1 MKFESFTNSDNY
13 KSDNFEGFLESN
25 NRENDPNIPFLKV
38 MTRREILS
46 RAKKLLFS
54 DAFAVGLGIGYLDK
68 KRLEAEENTTPKL
81 SGDIISSEK
90 TETPSEIISE
100 SDKTEQVVEDEI
112 TEVEDVDAL
121 ETRQEIDFAEYKKI
135 KPELSYQEKHPPIKI
150 ENFNVPGG
158 YSKWGASTVEG
169 KIACTLVYK
178 DITDAVED
186 RYNLPPGILSAMI
199 MEEST
204 GIDLLPNGRGDGG
217 FGLCHMQGSTAAE
230 FGLKTFCGCNSLVCN
245 SHRGCK
251 KDGEYQNHAKQL
263 AELMKEKS
271 DDREALVEADE
282 RLHIILNLDAA
293 GRMLASY
300 MSGPKLKGNL
310 SDLGPFRTAI
320 ARYAGS
326 VNYKNYWEDIVK
338 NMGILS
344 NSNHVLDAVSF
355 FDQENPDL
363 KVNGE
368 RAGYSGYVQAMK
380 VEFENYGLSEYKQ
393 LPKYKPK
400 NSDGVL
406 LTYQEFIK

>member
-1 MKFESFTNSDNY
+1 MKFESFPEPNKENENESRRDFLRRAIGAALVGGLGAKYIFEEDKKEEIIDEPARYREATDNV
-13 KSDNFEGFLESN
+13 EE
-25 NRENDPNIPFLKV
+25 
-38 MTRREILS
+38 EIIDEPA
-46 RAKKLLFS
+46 RAKRETRP
-54 DAFAVGLGIGYLDK
+54 VEEK
-68 KRLEAEENTTPKL
+68 KYNDERLEI
-81 SGDIISSEK
+81 G
-90 TETPSEIISE
+90 
-100 SDKTEQVVEDEI
+100 
-112 TEVEDVDAL
+112 
-121 ETRQEIDFAEYKKI
+121 FAEYKKI
-135 KPELSYQEKHPPIKI
+135 KPELSYQEKYPTIKV

-158 YSKWGASTVEG
+158 SSKWGASTVEG

-217 FGLCHMQGSTAAE
+217 FGLCHMQGSTATE

-251 KDGEYQNHAKQL
+251 KDGVYQNHAKQL

-271 DDREALVEADE
+271 DDKKSLVEADE

-310 SDLGPFRTAI
+310 SDLGPLRTAI

-338 NMGILS
+338 NMNMLS
-344 NSNHVLDAVSF
+344 DSNHVSDAVNF
-355 FDQENPDL
+355 FDQKNPDL
-363 KVNGE
+363 RVNGE
-368 RAGYSGYVQAMK
+368 SVDYAGYLQAMRS
-380 VEFENYGLSEYKQ
+380 EFENYGLSEYKE
-393 LPKYKPK
+393 LPKYKPT

-406 LTYQEFIK
+406 LTYEEFLK